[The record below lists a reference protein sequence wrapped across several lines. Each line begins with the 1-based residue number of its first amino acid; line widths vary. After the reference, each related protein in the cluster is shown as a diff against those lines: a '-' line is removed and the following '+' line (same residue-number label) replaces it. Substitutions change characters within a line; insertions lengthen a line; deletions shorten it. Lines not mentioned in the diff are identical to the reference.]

1 MSSRTRHCGCDA
13 PSRVRIV
20 ALGGHASCRERTHRH
35 YSANPQYLHGDEAH
49 SEHMDVVTQLLATLG
64 TVTAV
69 VLLVL
74 MAAVPLLVD
83 LPLERRGG

>member
-1 MSSRTRHCGCDA
+1 M
-13 PSRVRIV
+13 
-20 ALGGHASCRERTHRH
+20 
-35 YSANPQYLHGDEAH
+35 HGREAH
-49 SEHMDVVTQLLATLG
+49 PECMTVVTQLLAAVG

-83 LPLERRGG
+83 LPLERKGR